1 MGKLLGIDLGTTF
14 SVMATINETGR
25 AEIICNDEGHRLT
38 PSCVEINK
46 NEVIVGEEAR
56 KFFGVKTNVLS
67 RFKSDMG
74 DPNKTYK
81 VDGKTFTPTE
91 LSALVL
97 KKLYH
102 EAKKRLGEISET
114 VVTIPANWDSEARDA
129 TLTAAK
135 SVGLDVRYIIN
146 EPTAAAL
153 HYAAEG
159 KLEKG
164 TYAVFDL
171 GGGTFD
177 ISIIKVDNFKVD
189 VITSNGIK
197 KLGGD
202 DFDKAIIKY
211 VAKEYKK
218 TANEDLK
225 EGAFTLNNA
234 ESIKRALT
242 VRKKELTVSGLMK
255 SDIPIA
261 RNDFEEFISTYIA
274 QIIMSCEATIKEAK
288 LKKSEII
295 GVLLA
300 GGSTRVPIIKSTVE
314 KIFGSNKLI
323 ETENVD
329 EVVAKGAAVYAMY
342 KTDDKTLTEAQKQR
356 KTNISV
362 NDCTGKCFGTAIFNG
377 FEIENAILIPKN
389 TKIPYSITETYYTVH
404 YDQRVVECKV
414 TECTQPDTNMEFVN
428 IVAKKELPLPSHRP
442 EGQPV
447 EVTFSYYDNQI
458 MECSFKDIESGEHRE
473 IEINF
478 GKNKTDHVENIENFL
493 VE

>member
-1 MGKLLGIDLGTTF
+1 MGNLLGIDLGTTF
-14 SVMATINETGR
+14 SAMATINETGR
-25 AEIICNDEGHRLT
+25 AEIICNDEGDRLT

-46 NEVIVGEEAR
+46 NEVIVGEEPR
-56 KFFGVKTNVLS
+56 KYYGIKKEVFS

-74 DPNKTYK
+74 NPNKTYK
-81 VDGKTFTPTE
+81 VHGKLFTPTE
-91 LSALVL
+91 LSAFVL
-97 KKLYH
+97 KKLYQ

-114 VVTIPANWDSEARDA
+114 IVTIPANWDNEARDA

-135 SVGLDVRYIIN
+135 SAGLDVRYIIN

-153 HYAAEG
+153 CYAADG

-189 VITSNGIK
+189 VITSNGVK
-197 KLGGD
+197 RLGGD
-202 DFDKAIIKY
+202 NFDKAIIKY
-211 VAKEYKK
+211 VAKKYKK

-225 EGAFTLNNA
+225 EGDFTPHNA

-242 VRKKELTVSGLMK
+242 VRKKTLIQEKNMT
-255 SDIPIA
+255 SDIPIT
-261 RNDFEEFISTYIA
+261 REDFEELISTYVA
-274 QIIMSCEATIKEAK
+274 QIKMSCEATIKEAK

-342 KTDDKTLTEAQKQR
+342 KTDEKALTEAQKQR
-356 KTNISV
+356 KANISV
-362 NDCTGKCFGTAIFNG
+362 TESAGKCFGTAIFDG
-377 FEIENAILIPKN
+377 FEIVNIILIPKN
-389 TKIPYSITETYYTVH
+389 TKIPYSITETYYTI
-404 YDQRVVECKV
+404 YNDQRAVECKV
-414 TECTQPDTNMEFVN
+414 TECTQPDTSMEFVN

-442 EGQPV
+442 KGQPV
-447 EVTFSYYDNQI
+447 DVTFSYNENQT
-458 MECSFKDIESGEHRE
+458 MECSFKDVETGEHRE
-473 IEINF
+473 IELKF
-478 GKNKTDHVENIENFL
+478 SENKADNVENIEDFF